1 VSKLK
6 SLEDIKKRLIEERNK
21 YIGSIFWW
29 TPKYQ
34 KQLEFIDSI
43 YDAIYYIEN
52 EPKRQKQLKEIEDI
66 LK

>member
-1 VSKLK
+1 MKT
-6 SLEDIKKRLIEERNK
+6 LEDVRKRLIEERNK
-21 YIGSIFWW
+21 YINSIFWW

-43 YDAIYYIEN
+43 YDAIYHIEE
-52 EPKRQKQLKEIEDI
+52 EPRRQKRLKEIEDI